1 MDAGERE
8 RNSENL
14 SKELREL
21 IKKFEKEF
29 STQETKITRKISAD
43 CPTGYV
49 CMYGQCIKI
58 AT

>member
-1 MDAGERE
+1 MDTGERE

-14 SKELREL
+14 SKELREQ

-29 STQETKITRKISAD
+29 SSQEAKITCKISAD
-43 CPTGYV
+43 CPPGYV